1 MFTHTLPTYN
11 NYLTVRLSLKLSNVN
26 PWYFC
31 VRSKTSKSANI
42 AFGTTTTTTT
52 TTSKSA
58 NIAFETT
65 TTITATT
72 ETIFVSY
79 VMKKPD

>member
-11 NYLTVRLSLKLSNVN
+11 NYLTVRLSLKVSYVD
-26 PWYFC
+26 PWHFY
-31 VRSKTSKSANI
+31 VRSK
-42 AFGTTTTTTT
+42 
-52 TTSKSA
+52 TSKSA